1 MSLPPSLPT
10 PILETVLTRLAAL
23 FLAGAGGDTTAARH
37 AASQMLAAYH
47 PRTPDELRVAA
58 NIVIFSFQALEALAQ
73 ACTPDIS
80 ITRILRL
87 RGGAVSLSREAAKA
101 ERHLGQLQK
110 APQQPIQAQQ
120 PEIQPAPAQPEPA
133 QQPPPGIE
141 QTAAPI
147 HATAAIPVAPKT
159 RDLTWT
165 QAYEQ
170 RDRDT
175 RIAASLQRAQARI
188 AGQPSPATPHAVP
201 DRRLEHDRAGRNVQS
216 A

>member
-1 MSLPPSLPT
+1 MSLPPSLPA

-23 FLAGAGGDTTAARH
+23 FLAGAGGDMAAARH

-47 PRTPDELRVAA
+47 PRTPDELRLAA
-58 NIVIFSFQALEALAQ
+58 NIVSFSFQALEALAQ
-73 ACTPDIS
+73 ACTPDMS

-110 APQQPIQAQQ
+110 APQQPILAQQ
-120 PEIQPAPAQPEPA
+120 PEIQPAPAQPERV

-141 QTAAPI
+141 KAAPI
-147 HATAAIPVAPKT
+147 HATATIAEAPKT

-170 RDRDT
+170 RERDT
-175 RIAASLQRAQARI
+175 RIAASLLRAQARI

-201 DRRLEHDRAGRNVQS
+201 DRRLEHDSAGRNVQS

>member
-1 MSLPPSLPT
+1 MSLPPSLPA

-37 AASQMLAAYH
+37 AATQMLTAYH
-47 PRTPDELRVAA
+47 PRTPDELRLAA
-58 NIVIFSFQALEALAQ
+58 NIVIFGFQALEALAQ
-73 ACTPDIS
+73 ACTPDMS

-141 QTAAPI
+141 KAALIHDTATIAV
-147 HATAAIPVAPKT
+147 TPKT

-170 RDRDT
+170 RERDT

-201 DRRLEHDRAGRNVQS
+201 DRRLEHDRAERNVQS